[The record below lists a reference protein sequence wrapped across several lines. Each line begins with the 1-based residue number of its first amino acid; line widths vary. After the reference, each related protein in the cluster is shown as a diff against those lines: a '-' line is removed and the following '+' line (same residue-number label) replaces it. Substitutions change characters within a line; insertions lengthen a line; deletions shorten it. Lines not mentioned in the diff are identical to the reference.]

1 LKVLVYGAGAVGSYL
16 GGMLATKNDVT
27 MVGRR
32 DHVSAIAERG
42 LRITGLTEVTIH
54 PKALEQVREEDR
66 YDLVLLTVKSYDLEV
81 SLAGLG
87 PLLGDR
93 TMLMV
98 VQNGMRVLDLP
109 ARVGGS
115 PLLLG
120 VASFGVTHQG
130 PGHIIHAGSGGLRLG
145 TIEGGLD
152 LDPYAHLFSESG
164 IVCDVSSDIAKD
176 VWRKAVINSAINP
189 ITALVRRRNGAIL
202 ESKGLLGLS
211 RSVFEESLDI
221 AIAEGGLER
230 GDVCFDDVLQ
240 VIRATAWN
248 RSSMLQDVERG
259 KRTEVDA
266 INGSL
271 IRAGERSKLPVDY
284 NNTLNALINGIGV
297 KDGG

>member
-1 LKVLVYGAGAVGSYL
+1 
-16 GGMLATKNDVT
+16 
-27 MVGRR
+27 
-32 DHVSAIAERG
+32 
-42 LRITGLTEVTIH
+42 LRITGLTQLIVH
-54 PKALEQVREEDR
+54 PKALEHIREEES
-66 YDLVLLTVKSYDLEV
+66 YDLVLLTVKSYDLEA

-87 PLLGDR
+87 PILGEG
-93 TMLMV
+93 TVLMV

-109 ARVGGS
+109 TRVGGS

-152 LDPYAHLFSESG
+152 LDPYAHMFSDSG
-164 IVCDVSSDIAKD
+164 IMCDVSSDIAKD

-202 ESKGLLGLS
+202 ESEGLLELC
-211 RSVFEESLDI
+211 RSVFDESLDI
-221 AIAEGGLER
+221 AIADGGLER
-230 GDVCFDDVLQ
+230 GDVCFNDVLD
-240 VIRATAWN
+240 VVRATAWN

-271 IRAGERSKLPVDY
+271 KRAGERSKLSVDY
-284 NNTLNALINGIGV
+284 NSTFNALINGIGV
-297 KDGG
+297 NDGG